1 MIPFR
6 EKLSQFWLMV
16 LSENKTFYIKILL
29 DFTQKDV
36 ADDIFSKM
44 GMEKIRK
51 TTKVEER
58 LFQTGRWYVKW
69 ILATN
74 RESGLRQDILEFK
87 CNTDSLHGAHSVLK
101 KF

>member
-6 EKLSQFWLMV
+6 EKLFQFWLMV
-16 LSENKTFYIKILL
+16 LSEKTFYIKILL

-51 TTKVEER
+51 TTNVEER
-58 LFQTGRWYVKW
+58 LLQTGRWYVKW

-74 RESGLRQDILEFK
+74 RESGLHQDILEFK
-87 CNTDSLHGAHSVLK
+87 CNTDSLHDAHSVLRE
-101 KF
+101 F

>member
-1 MIPFR
+1 
-6 EKLSQFWLMV
+6 MV
-16 LSENKTFYIKILL
+16 FSENKTFYIKILL

-58 LFQTGRWYVKW
+58 LFQTGR
-69 ILATN
+69 
-74 RESGLRQDILEFK
+74 
-87 CNTDSLHGAHSVLK
+87 
-101 KF
+101 